1 MSTATHPIFCKSAAA
16 LPSVVQQLRQRL
28 TRLCMASIPVKAFEV
43 VTPDGAA
50 YMVGAG
56 KPFFTVRL
64 LTPAGEAAL
73 QSLDELS
80 IAEAFMN
87 GGLDIEG
94 DVLQS
99 LRYRT
104 MLSDRHPLRYLAA
117 TYLVPLL
124 RGQARSDEKWIKS
137 HYDIDAD
144 FFILWLDRR
153 IRGYSHGMFHHD
165 DEPLED
171 GMERK
176 FRYAMNAANIKPG
189 DRVLDIGGGWGS
201 FLEFAGS
208 QGVRVT
214 SVTISAASEKFMTD
228 LIHRRNLP
236 CQAVKQH
243 FLEYRNEVPFDAIVN
258 LGVTEHLPG
267 YKRTLHNYT
276 RLLKPGGRVY
286 LDCYTGERHG
296 MPSFITKWIYE
307 GNTSPLNFKL
317 YMAALETTPLEL
329 IEAVNDRHNY
339 FLTCKKWAENLEA
352 IRDEV
357 VSRWGLHLYQ
367 RFRLYLWAAANSF
380 DSGTLCAHHMVLEK
394 PCTQ

>member
-1 MSTATHPIFCKSAAA
+1 MSTATQPIVYKPAAA
-16 LPSVVQQLRQRL
+16 CPEVVQQMRLRLARL
-28 TRLCMASIPVKAFEV
+28 NRDTVPVKPFEV
-43 VTPDGAA
+43 VTPDGSA
-50 YMVGAG
+50 YIVGAG
-56 KPFFTVRL
+56 RPVFSVKL

-73 QSLDELS
+73 KSLDELS

-87 GGLDIEG
+87 GDLDIAG
-94 DVLQS
+94 DLLQS
-99 LRYRT
+99 LRYRI

-117 TYLVPLL
+117 TYIEPLF
-124 RGQARSDEKWIKS
+124 RGQTRSDEKWIKS

-153 IRGYSHGMFHHD
+153 IRGYSHGLFEY
-165 DEPLED
+165 DEESLED

-208 QGVRVT
+208 QGVQVT

-228 LIHRRNLP
+228 VIRRRNLP
-236 CQAVKQH
+236 CQVVRQH
-243 FLEYRNEVPFDAIVN
+243 FLEYRNEQPFDAIVN
-258 LGVTEHLPG
+258 LGVTEHLPD
-267 YKRTLHNYT
+267 YKSTVHNYT
-276 RLLKPGGRVY
+276 RLLNPGGRVY

-296 MPSFITKWIYE
+296 MPSFITKWVYE

-329 IEAVNDRHNY
+329 IEVVNDRHNY

-352 IRDEV
+352 VRDEV

-394 PCTQ
+394 PCVK